1 MHAAFAHCFAIVVQV
16 SHERAELARQLSQQQ
31 AAMEEEQHS
40 RKKMRRKLGKRLEEA
55 ERQVVHLQQ
64 CLEEKYACSTCC
76 ILVLRPLLFSI
87 EHLALHQLMV
97 ACSSGQPG
105 IILGFSLN

>member
-1 MHAAFAHCFAIVVQV
+1 MCKTANARQARCRLHARVLQV

-64 CLEEKYACSTCC
+64 CLEEKYAAQ
-76 ILVLRPLLFSI
+76 PFSD
-87 EHLALHQLMV
+87 
-97 ACSSGQPG
+97 
-105 IILGFSLN
+105 F